1 MDIKQLYD
9 EMRTTWEGMK
19 SAMETQDIEIK
30 KHGESSQET
39 KTQIEA
45 MNGKITT
52 LQTAIKDAT
61 DELTA
66 LQAKAGRPGS
76 GGGAGGKEPT
86 MSPEQK
92 AAFEKYVR
100 YGLNGPT
107 AGKAGWLPEE
117 QKALSE
123 MIDSQGG
130 YLVPPDFAN
139 EMIEVAQNI
148 AQIRSV
154 AKKSNTSRAELEY
167 SKLTQ
172 RATVAW
178 GNESIA
184 VSPQDLALGLEA
196 IPVNELTALVLVP
209 NTLLE
214 DAESNVWS
222 DLTDIFGKDMAFGED
237 LAFSVGDGNK
247 KPEGLVANKDVQAR
261 AIKSGAA
268 ATLTDSDVLLTAL
281 YNNKIVY
288 RRNATWAMNST
299 AEALVRKMKDNY
311 GQYLWAPGLE
321 PGRPAHLLGR
331 PVINPEGLPDIAAG
345 TFPIVIGDFSSGYRV
360 VDRRGVTIQR
370 LVERYAEFR
379 QTGFLVT
386 KRVGGQVVL
395 AEAFT
400 PIQIGA

>member
-1 MDIKQLYD
+1 VEIKELH
-9 EMRTTWEGMK
+9 EELNKTWESMK
-19 SAMETQDIEIK
+19 SMLSNQDAEIK
-30 KHGESSQET
+30 KTGEVSQET
-39 KTQIEA
+39 KAQIDA
-45 MNGKITT
+45 MNGHITG
-52 LQTAIKDAT
+52 LQARTKELQ

-66 LQAKAGRPGS
+66 LQVKAGRRGYD
-76 GGGAGGKEPT
+76 GGTGGKQST
-86 MSPEQK
+86 MTPEQK

-100 YGLNGPT
+100 YGINGPT
-107 AGKAGWLPEE
+107 AGKAGWQEAE
-117 QKALSE
+117 TKALSE

-130 YLVPPDFAN
+130 YLVPPDFAS

-196 IPVNELTALVLVP
+196 IPVNEITALVLVP

-214 DAESNVWS
+214 DAESNIWS
-222 DLTDIFGKDMAFGED
+222 DLTDIFGKDMAFAED

-247 KPEGLVANKDVQAR
+247 KPEGLASNKDVQAR

-288 RRNATWAMNST
+288 RQNATWAMNST

-345 TFPIVIGDFSSGYRV
+345 TYPIVIGDFNSGYRV

-400 PIQIGA
+400 PIIISA

>member
-1 MDIKQLYD
+1 MEIKELYD
-9 EMRTTWEGMK
+9 EMRTTWESMK
-19 SAMETQDIEIK
+19 SAMDKQGDEVKQF
-30 KHGESSQET
+30 GEATQET
-39 KTQIEA
+39 KNQIEA
-45 MNGKITT
+45 LNGRITE
-52 LQTAIKDAT
+52 LQNGMKTAQ
-61 DELTA
+61 DELAA
-66 LQAKAGRPGS
+66 LQAKNGRPAL
-76 GGGAGGKEPT
+76 GGGAGGAASNMT
-86 MSPEQK
+86 PEQK
-92 AAFEKYVR
+92 SAFEKYIR
-100 YGLNGPT
+100 YGLHGAT
-107 AGKAGWLPEE
+107 AAKAAWLPEE

-123 MIDSQGG
+123 MIDAQGG

-154 AKKSNTSRAELEY
+154 ARKSNTSRAEREY

-184 VSPQDLALGLEA
+184 VDPQDLALGLEA

-214 DAESNVWS
+214 DAESNIWN
-222 DLTDIFGKDMAFGED
+222 DLTDIFGKDLAFGED

-247 KPEGLVANKDVQAR
+247 KPEGLVSNKDVQAR
-261 AIKSGAA
+261 AVHSGSAT
-268 ATLTDSDVLLTAL
+268 TLTDSDVLLTAL

-321 PGRPAHLLGR
+321 AGRPSQLLGR

-345 TFPIVIGDFSSGYRV
+345 TYPIVIGDFSSGYMV

-379 QTGFLVT
+379 QTGFLIT

-400 PIQIGA
+400 PIVISA